1 LPRQPID
8 TRRYQWMIGGFGL
21 LLVIIFSVV
30 LSASGGSST
39 PGVPAGQPIH
49 RFVAPL
55 ATSNL
60 NVPAN
65 AHPRC
70 DPARPARRGLNVCGR
85 GALVLAFFTPGAAPC
100 VSEVDTL
107 QAVSGR
113 FKRITFAAVSINANR
128 ASTAALVRRHHWT
141 IPVAFDLTGA
151 IGQVYGV
158 EVCPIIEL
166 VRPGGIVQQRLIG
179 KGWLQPSALAGRVA
193 RLAAVSR
200 VS

>member
-1 LPRQPID
+1 
-8 TRRYQWMIGGFGL
+8 
-21 LLVIIFSVV
+21 
-30 LSASGGSST
+30 
-39 PGVPAGQPIH
+39 
-49 RFVAPL
+49 
-55 ATSNL
+55 
-60 NVPAN
+60 
-65 AHPRC
+65 
-70 DPARPARRGLNVCGR
+70 
-85 GALVLAFFTPGAAPC
+85 
-100 VSEVDTL
+100 
-107 QAVSGR
+107 VSGR